1 MSQEKKLMN
10 KEIEKIERKLKKA
23 LDKEKKIKQ
32 ELENLTL
39 EQEVNQEEILQ
50 LRKKRRDIAQEST
63 SITDDEAYQLFQ
75 ALSSKELS
83 VSEAIKAL
91 QNKPKNHPEGNN

>member
-1 MSQEKKLMN
+1 MN

-39 EQEVNQEEILQ
+39 EQEVSQDEILQ

-63 SITDDEAYQLFQ
+63 SITDDEAYQLYQ
-75 ALSSKELS
+75 ALSSKKLS

-91 QNKPKNHPEGNN
+91 QNKPSNHPEGNN

>member
-1 MSQEKKLMN
+1 
-10 KEIEKIERKLKKA
+10 
-23 LDKEKKIKQ
+23 
-32 ELENLTL
+32 
-39 EQEVNQEEILQ
+39 
-50 LRKKRRDIAQEST
+50 RRDIAQEST
-63 SITDDEAYQLFQ
+63 LITDDEAYQLFQ

>member
-1 MSQEKKLMN
+1 MN

-39 EQEVNQEEILQ
+39 EKEVNQDEISQ

-91 QNKPKNHPEGNN
+91 QNKPKNNPEGNN

>member
-1 MSQEKKLMN
+1 MN

-23 LDKEKKIKQ
+23 LDKEKKIKH

-63 SITDDEAYQLFQ
+63 LITDDEAYQLFQ

>member
-1 MSQEKKLMN
+1 MN

-50 LRKKRRDIAQEST
+50 LRKKRRDI
-63 SITDDEAYQLFQ
+63 
-75 ALSSKELS
+75 
-83 VSEAIKAL
+83 
-91 QNKPKNHPEGNN
+91 G

>member
-1 MSQEKKLMN
+1 MN

-63 SITDDEAYQLFQ
+63 SITDDEAYQLYQ
-75 ALSSKELS
+75 ALSSKKLS

-91 QNKPKNHPEGNN
+91 QNKPSNHPEGNN

>member
-1 MSQEKKLMN
+1 MN

-39 EQEVNQEEILQ
+39 EQEVNQDEILQ

-63 SITDDEAYQLFQ
+63 SITDDEAYQLYQ
-75 ALSSKELS
+75 ALSSKKLS

-91 QNKPKNHPEGNN
+91 QNKPSNHPEGNN

>member
-1 MSQEKKLMN
+1 MN
-10 KEIEKIERKLKKA
+10 KELEKIERKLNKA

-32 ELENLTL
+32 DLENLTL
-39 EQEVNQEEILQ
+39 EQELNQEEISQ

-75 ALSSKELS
+75 TLSSKKLS
-83 VSEAIKAL
+83 ISEALKAL
-91 QNKPKNHPEGNN
+91 QKNQEGNN

>member
-1 MSQEKKLMN
+1 MN

-23 LDKEKKIKQ
+23 LDKENKIKQ
-32 ELENLTL
+32 EIENLTL

-63 SITDDEAYQLFQ
+63 SITDDEAYQLYQ
-75 ALSSKELS
+75 ALSSKKLS

-91 QNKPKNHPEGNN
+91 QNKPSNHPEGNN